1 MYTIQ
6 CDNAGETSALMD
18 IRDKDLTVLSPEIT
32 EEINRV
38 PALKFQIPAENVNYS
53 KIEKLKSEIYVSDE
67 NEIFRGRCMSEET
80 DFYNNKTVEC
90 EGVLAYLLDT
100 KYPPYVHTGS
110 VAEFVKTLLDYH
122 NSRVSEKQR
131 IYLGNITVTDPNN
144 YIRRESEDYSE
155 IYNIIQQ
162 KLIEKLGGWLRIRR
176 VNGKNYLD
184 YLADYI
190 ESGQTARFGEN
201 ILDLTRNAK
210 AETIKTVIIPL
221 GAKNEETEKRVD
233 ITSVNNGVNYV
244 KNNALISAYGWIED
258 VVTWDD
264 VTEPANLLKKAQEY
278 LEECQNMEITIEMSM
293 VDGKAYGLDVSRIV
307 PGMTVA
313 VESEPHHLHDVF
325 LCSSKTTNLLNPS
338 QDKVVLGNR
347 FETFTE
353 TINREQKEAEEKIEV
368 VDKTLSGE
376 IKKAKDEFKKEI
388 ENASGLYK
396 TDVKQEN
403 GSKVTYYHDKKKL
416 EDSQIQMVFNTAG
429 FAITSDGGENWYGMK
444 VDGEFIANILK
455 TTGIM
460 AEWIVAGVLKSIDF
474 KKNEDGIAFD
484 LNRNMIESYY
494 SGTRQDGTV
503 VTTQG
508 KILGTSVEFII
519 DETKNGETFQRYIR
533 VYPNLLTIRGG
544 DEGVF
549 IGSIIKGKSGV
560 SISNQKTK
568 NSVQIDPDNIFIGK
582 DNKVK
587 VGKSGK
593 AEFSDGSYL
602 EFSSGILVGG
612 QTADGITL

>member
-1 MYTIQ
+1 MYTIR
-6 CDNAGETSALMD
+6 CDNAENTDILMD
-18 IRDKDLTVLSPEIT
+18 IRDKELIVLNPEIT
-32 EEINRV
+32 EEINKV
-38 PALKFQIPAENVNYS
+38 PALKFQVPPENASYS

-90 EGVLAYLLDT
+90 EGVLAYLIDT

-122 NSRVSEKQR
+122 NSRVSEKQK

-144 YIRRESEDYSE
+144 YIRRESEEYSE

-162 KLIEKLGGWLRIRR
+162 KLIEKLGGWIRIRR

-184 YLADYI
+184 YLSDYI

-201 ILDLTRNAK
+201 ILDLTRHAK
-210 AETIKTVIIPL
+210 AETVKTVIIPL
-221 GAKNEETEKRVD
+221 GAKDEETGKRID

-244 KNNALISAYGWIED
+244 KNDALISEYGWIED

-264 VTEPANLLKKAQEY
+264 VTEPENLLKKAQEY
-278 LEECQNMEITIEMSM
+278 LESCQNMEITIEMSM

-307 PGMTVA
+307 PGMTVS

-338 QDKVVLGNR
+338 QDKIVLGNR

-353 TINREQKEAEEKIEV
+353 TINRDQQEAKEKIDN

-396 TDVKQEN
+396 TAVKQED
-403 GSKVTYYHDKKKL
+403 GSEIIYYHDKKKL
-416 EDSQIQMVFNTAG
+416 EDSQIRMVFNTAG
-429 FAITSDGGENWYGMK
+429 FAITADGGDNWYGMK
-444 VDGEFIANILK
+444 VDGTFISNILK

-460 AEWIVAGVLKSIDF
+460 ADWIIAGILKSLNY
-474 KKNEDGIAFD
+474 KEGESGIAFNLD
-484 LNRNMIESYY
+484 EQKIVSYHRNSGNKKELYTLEINKGNITIKSELDESIMLSAHYI
-494 SGTRQDGTV
+494 SSSSDSATTEVSPGV
-503 VTTQG
+503 MAVT
-508 KILGTSVEFII
+508 KKNGTSAENVIQFTTKGAFVEN
-519 DETKNGETFQRYIR
+519 EKA
-533 VYPNLLTIRGG
+533 P
-544 DEGVF
+544 
-549 IGSIIKGKSGV
+549 SGR
-560 SISNQKTK
+560 
-568 NSVQIDPDNIFIGK
+568 
-582 DNKVK
+582 
-587 VGKSGK
+587 

-602 EFSSGILVGG
+602 DFKYGFLVGG
-612 QTADGITL
+612 RTADGTTF